1 MPIKESDRPVGNL
14 RRHASLLLGFGLPVL
29 DPRAMKVATAQI
41 LSGPL
46 EAALIALVGLLALGT
61 VVAVAELI
69 ARIVR
74 GRYGREKQGIPV
86 LSALYAQR
94 IYTRILYGLA
104 PAAVAAAITLVRTGV
119 ASSTVFIFGMLVL
132 TSSVLRGARL
142 PLSLMPIARYAFN
155 AFVPAAGIALALTPA
170 LFGYSLVDQKTALAA
185 LLGAVGITLLAAL
198 LENRFQSDAP
208 IRMAVI
214 GPADFTAKL
223 ASELAEGQIRG
234 YRVIGYLD
242 DEASSEEEARWLGTL
257 DDVRTAVTRD
267 VIDLLVVAPT
277 NPRLRV
283 FEQTAKVCLDLPVRM
298 MEATALY
305 EEVLGHVPIGTINSA
320 WFQFIMH
327 PRYTPSSPLS
337 KRILDLVVAGVMVT
351 AALPV
356 MLICA
361 LAVKLE
367 DRGPVFYRQ
376 RRVGEEGREFE
387 MVKFRTLRTDADQ
400 LLASTSEDELITRVG
415 RVLRALHLNELPQ
428 LVQVVKG
435 DMSLVGPRPEPPA
448 LVEELSDL
456 VPYYERRALVKP
468 GLTGWAQVRCGY
480 AGSHYG
486 TAWKMC
492 HDLYYIKHRSARL
505 DMCIL
510 AQTFHA
516 LVERERMSQL
526 PAEDFILGD
535 AAELV
540 GHR

>member
-1 MPIKESDRPVGNL
+1 
-14 RRHASLLLGFGLPVL
+14 
-29 DPRAMKVATAQI
+29 
-41 LSGPL
+41 
-46 EAALIALVGLLALGT
+46 
-61 VVAVAELI
+61 
-69 ARIVR
+69 
-74 GRYGREKQGIPV
+74 
-86 LSALYAQR
+86 
-94 IYTRILYGLA
+94 
-104 PAAVAAAITLVRTGV
+104 
-119 ASSTVFIFGMLVL
+119 
-132 TSSVLRGARL
+132 
-142 PLSLMPIARYAFN
+142 MPIARYAFN

-242 DEASSEEEARWLGTL
+242 DEASSEQEARWLGTL

-337 KRILDLVVAGVMVT
+337 KRILDLVVAGVLVT

-387 MVKFRTLRTDADQ
+387 MVKFRTLRADADQ

-516 LVERERMSQL
+516 LVESEGMSQL